1 MKRAMKT
8 AINPAYLRIALRYGA
23 GMLAAKALLPQDIA
37 NMIASDPELVG
48 ALAALIAV
56 AVEGYYA
63 IAKRFGWR
71 V

>member
-23 GMLAAKALLPQDIA
+23 GAMAGYSLLPKEITDMLA
-37 NMIASDPELVG
+37 NDPELVG

-71 V
+71 T